1 MKDQSATNT
10 IEEQISDLDNQLA
23 HLGRENPEREP
34 LLIARGGL
42 YWRLQDWAR
51 CLNDYQEAIS
61 LNPTSEACHLRE
73 MCMQIIE
80 FYNKDMLNP

>member
-10 IEEQISDLDNQLA
+10 IEGQISHLDEELA
-23 HLGRENPEREP
+23 RMGREDPEREA

-51 CLNDYQEAIS
+51 CLNDYQEAIC
-61 LNPTSEACHLRE
+61 LNPESEACHLRQ